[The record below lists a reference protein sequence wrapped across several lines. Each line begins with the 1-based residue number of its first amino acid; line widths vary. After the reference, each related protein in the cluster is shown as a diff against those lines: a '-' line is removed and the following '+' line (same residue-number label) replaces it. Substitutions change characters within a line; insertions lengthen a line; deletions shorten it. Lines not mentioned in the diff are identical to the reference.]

1 MIAVQHNVNFTNMYK
16 SDEYNMR
23 SKKHVILVDKA
34 VLEEFVSAVELDDEL
49 MTNEFIIE
57 KVVEWKE
64 KINSNK
70 CDIPVSFVQTSN
82 YMPHGLINKYEY
94 KIQRLELNKFQTDD
108 DETRLF
114 LGACMMLTRIT
125 EKKNLKEASESKKE
139 KRKLSSKDAA
149 GTSADAVTAIPAA
162 GASGAPIKKRK
173 I

>member
-94 KIQRLELNKFQTDD
+94 KIQHLELNKFQTDD

-149 GTSADAVTAIPAA
+149 GSSAA